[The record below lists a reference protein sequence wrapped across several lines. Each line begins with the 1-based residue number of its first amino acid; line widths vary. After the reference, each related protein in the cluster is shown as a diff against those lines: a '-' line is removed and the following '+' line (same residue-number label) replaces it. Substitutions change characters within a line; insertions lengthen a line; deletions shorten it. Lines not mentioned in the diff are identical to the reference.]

1 MRIGNIS
8 HLSVTVSVWNDF
20 WSPHLVAG
28 LQQNGFDVTHHTTS
42 RQKKTCTRFIQNTP
56 AALLNQ
62 LAFRHLVPSKPAF
75 GLSRFLVDKKGE
87 RLARE
92 TDAFWGW
99 SSCSLEGIRRAA
111 RRKIPA
117 ILEHGSSHARWRT
130 QRMAAEL
137 RNFGLNKD
145 SDTSPSKLSYEKEE
159 YRLATRI
166 CIPSRFVWGTFR
178 DMGVPEEKLF
188 VNPYGADIDFWS
200 QAQHHRRENRP
211 ITFLWVAAVM
221 PRKGI
226 RVLLE
231 AWKLAALKNCRLVI
245 IGGID
250 PLVRPLM
257 AGLPENIELRQ
268 FLDHESIR
276 REMEKSHAYVLPSF
290 EEGMARSVLEAGA
303 AGLPLIITEETG
315 ATDIFK
321 DGRDGWVVPSGNVD
335 ALIEALRAVASDPV
349 KAASRGRQAS
359 ASVLPYSWKAYG
371 VRAAEF
377 LKGLL

>member
-1 MRIGNIS
+1 MKRVFHSSI
-8 HLSVTVSVWNDF
+8 TVSAWNDF

-28 LQQNGFDVTHHTTS
+28 LQRNGFDVTHHTTA
-42 RQKKTCTRFIQNTP
+42 RQRTACTRFIQNIP

-62 LAFRHLVPSKPAF
+62 SAFRHLLPSKPAF
-75 GLSRFLVDKKGE
+75 GLSRFLVDKKAA
-87 RLARE
+87 RLAGK

-99 SSCSLEGIRRAA
+99 SSCSLAGIRRAA
-111 RRKIPA
+111 WREIPA
-117 ILEHGSSHARWRT
+117 ILEHGSSHAQWRT

-137 RNFGLNKD
+137 RNFGVSKD
-145 SDTSPSKLSYEKEE
+145 LDTNPSKLTYDKEE

-188 VNPYGADIDFWS
+188 VNPYGANIDFWS
-200 QAQHHRRENRP
+200 QAQPHQRENRP

-231 AWKLAALKNCRLVI
+231 AWKHAALKQSRLVI

-250 PLVRPLM
+250 PLVRPLL
-257 AGLPENIELRQ
+257 ADLPDNVELRQ
-268 FLDHESIR
+268 FLDHEAIR
-276 REMEKSHAYVLPSF
+276 QEMEQSHAYVLPSF
-290 EEGMARSVLEAGA
+290 EEGMARSALEAGA

-321 DGRDGWVVPSGNVD
+321 DGRDGWVIPSGEVD
-335 ALIEALRAVASDPV
+335 ALVDTLRRVATNPEEAAT
-349 KAASRGRQAS
+349 RGRHA
-359 ASVLPYSWKAYG
+359 AKSVAPYTWEAYG
-371 VRAAEF
+371 NRAAEF